1 MVENH
6 SLFVYSSQ
14 SSSLTANNQMTEVT
28 VYCVDSSLE
37 DFMHRTDSFVPT
49 GLYYN
54 FDYVAATSATV
65 QVCVGFVNG
74 NTIDSPF
81 YLA

>member
-1 MVENH
+1 
-6 SLFVYSSQ
+6 
-14 SSSLTANNQMTEVT
+14 MTEVT